1 MNQLLSQLING
12 LTLGSVYAL
21 IALSYT
27 MVYGVLRLINF
38 AFAGL
43 FTIGAYAAILLVSMV
58 GASPQGASY
67 TLPLAL
73 LLVAAGLV
81 AAMLGA
87 GVMGVAVERIAY
99 FPLRR
104 SKSILAPL
112 ISALGMSFVLVN
124 GLQLIAGS
132 APMFFPSVLQE
143 SVVLGGIRVTE
154 IQLLVIPL
162 SLLLMGVLYVFVT
175 RTSFGLKIQATS
187 ENLEAAQLMGIPT
200 ERVIIAVFFIGSAL
214 GGAAGLLYALYYGV
228 ALPTMGFV
236 PSIKAFT
243 AAILGGIG
251 NIPGAMLGGLTLGVL
266 ESLISG
272 NVASITGGALGP
284 AYQDVFVFLILIAVL
299 VLRPQGILGER
310 LRTK

>member
-1 MNQLLSQLING
+1 VNQLLSQLING

-81 AAMLGA
+81 AAMLVA

-132 APMFFPSVLQE
+132 GPMFFPSVLQE

-214 GGAAGLLYALYYGV
+214 GGAAGLLYALYYGL

-266 ESLISG
+266 ESVISG
-272 NVASITGGALGP
+272 NVASVTGGALGP

>member
-1 MNQLLSQLING
+1 VEQLPGALING

-43 FTIGAYAAILLVSMV
+43 FTVGAYGAIYFV
-58 GASPQGASY
+58 GALGLGTPA
-67 TLPLAL
+67 TLPAAL
-73 LLVAAGLV
+73 LLVGLGLV
-81 AAMLGA
+81 VAMLVA
-87 GVMGVAVERIAY
+87 GVVGVAVERVAY

-112 ISALGMSFVLVN
+112 ISALGMSLVLVN
-124 GLQLIAGS
+124 GLQLIAGTE
-132 APMFFPSVLQE
+132 PKFFPSVLQE
-143 SVVLGGIRVTE
+143 TVTIAGIRMTG

-162 SLLLMGVLYVFVT
+162 SLALMAVLYVFVT
-175 RTSFGLKIQATS
+175 KTSLGLKIQATS
-187 ENLEAAQLMGIPT
+187 ENLETAQLMGISVNRT
-200 ERVIIAVFFIGSAL
+200 IMLVFFIGSAL
-214 GGAAGLLYALYYGV
+214 GGAAGLLYTLYYGV
-228 ALPTMGFV
+228 AIPTMGFG

-251 NIPGAMLGGLTLGVL
+251 NIPGAMLGGLLLGIA
-266 ESLISG
+266 ESLVSTY
-272 NVASITGGALGP
+272 VSAATGGALGP
-284 AYQDVFVFLILIAVL
+284 NYQDVFVFLILIAVL
-299 VLRPQGILGER
+299 TFRPQGLLGER